1 MDTNVMWVNEGFVL
15 NDAGHL
21 IQTSYVDLR
30 DPSDRTSPITSIVR
44 GSERKYA
51 LEDAETI
58 LISKPARFREFGEE
72 LIRDRQE
79 GLAKEESLTVKEETA
94 RQQAVSDVNEAIEL
108 LKTRVRASYRETR
121 TNTDRNSQSLSFG
134 NEWWILCAAIRPSEE
149 DWATWRDTLPAE
161 YDHISEIGQPAK
173 FAQALAR
180 MVAEQIGPKGQE
192 GLLRDTTEGAE
203 TEPTKHRTQWVL
215 HGPVVYVDSVYDA
228 LEAITD
234 NRTRLAASVFTK
246 SKQYAAQREY
256 RFAVLNEG
264 AEEETVVLQV
274 SGMMRDSLECSEH
287 GLVRTPPV
295 PLSTDASRGSQSLQ
309 EKEESRTLRGKRTMR
324 RERSTE
330 REERRWETK
339 GPEGKVLSSESD
351 VRESVKERIVTEN
364 QQEAEDGFLTTTR
377 TDRDEYEVLPAAQN
391 LNMGDGDEKA
401 VREIAQD
408 EFDWDDGQD
417 EGDQPPIQVRTRTGR
432 VYKSF
437 EEMWTDPTSPTAP
450 FAEIWKEKV
459 MTAEEIAKTY
469 RAIEVLDFKMTNIE
483 EQFRQDIA
491 SAGWYAM
498 MCIRN
503 IYARLGDIVDS
514 VWIERKRFVVIR
526 LKDPDGTNAAGRIV
540 ISPSGAYAYSI
551 HLPNGEQNL
560 GYGGLEWGTSVFP
573 IGTTVETFERY
584 GWPKKVI

>member
-1 MDTNVMWVNEGFVL
+1 MDSNVMWVSEGFVL

-21 IQTSYVDLR
+21 IQTNYIDLR
-30 DPSDRTSPITSIVR
+30 DPSDRTPITSLVR

-51 LEDAETI
+51 LEDGETI

-72 LIRDRQE
+72 LILDRQE
-79 GLAKEESLTVKEETA
+79 GLAKEESVTVTEETA
-94 RQQAVSDVNEAIEL
+94 RQQAVSDANEAIEL
-108 LKTRVRASYRETR
+108 LNTRVRASYQETR
-121 TNTDRNSQSLSFG
+121 TSTERNSQSLSFG

-149 DWATWRDTLPAE
+149 DWATWRYTLPAT

-180 MVAEQIGPKGQE
+180 MVAEQIGPQGQE
-192 GLLRDTTEGAE
+192 GLLRDTTEDSE
-203 TEPTKHRTQWVL
+203 TEPTTHKTQLVL

-228 LEAITD
+228 IEAITD
-234 NRTRLAASVFTK
+234 NRARLAASVFTK
-246 SKQYAAQREY
+246 GKQYAAQREY

-264 AEEETVVLQV
+264 AEENTVVLQI
-274 SGMMRDSLECSEH
+274 SGMMRDSLERSEH

-309 EKEESRTLRGKRTMR
+309 GKEESRTLKDRRTIR

-339 GPEGKVLSSESD
+339 DTEGKVLSSESD
-351 VRESVKERIVTEN
+351 MRESVKERIVTES
-364 QQEAEDGFLTTTR
+364 QQGAEEGFLTTTR
-377 TDRDEYEVLPAAQN
+377 ADQDEHEALPAAQE
-391 LNMGDGDEKA
+391 LSMEHGDEEA

-417 EGDQPPIQVRTRTGR
+417 KRAQLSIPVRTRTGR

-437 EEMWTDPTSPTAP
+437 EEMWSDPTCPTAP
-450 FAEIWKEKV
+450 FAETWNEKV

-469 RAIEVLDFKMTNIE
+469 KAIVALDMKMDHVE

-526 LKDPDGTNAAGRIV
+526 LRDSDVTNAVGRIA
-540 ISPSGAYAYSI
+540 IAPSGAYAYSLQ
-551 HLPNGEQNL
+551 LPSEETIGR
-560 GYGGLEWGTSVFP
+560 GGLEWGTKFFP
-573 IGTTVETFERY
+573 IGSDVETFDKY
-584 GWPKKVI
+584 GWPKKTI